1 MGRAHLQNTGHVS
14 EKDNST
20 MSLRSG
26 AYLSQHLGVTNTFR
40 KQLLNQA
47 AQGSWTKHY
56 VSWASDSSTRTRL
69 DQVISRDLPGEG
81 RIHVASWGL
90 FLRGCLAVP
99 SRKRLLPSTQ
109 MRRAFW
115 KLVSNRR
122 QQNENTRHQPVK
134 CDDQLQG

>member
-1 MGRAHLQNTGHVS
+1 MERAHLQNTGHVS

-20 MSLRSG
+20 VSLRSG
-26 AYLSQHLGVTNTFR
+26 AYLSQHLGVTNTLR

-69 DQVISRDLPGEG
+69 DQVISRDLLGVAG
-81 RIHVASWGL
+81 RISVASWGL
-90 FLRGCLAVP
+90 FLQGCLAVP

-109 MRRAFW
+109 MRTAFW
-115 KLVSNRR
+115 NLVSNRR
-122 QQNENTRHQPVK
+122 QQTKTHAINQ
-134 CDDQLQG
+134 